1 MRAPAVAG
9 LKEALMSKIAAEV
22 IVETLQS
29 AGVKRCYGVVGDT
42 LNYVTDAMRR
52 STIEWVHLRHEEVG
66 DFAAGAEAMLTGSDR
81 VRGLVRSGKPALHQ
95 RPVRIAPQSRS
106 GRADRE
112 PSHQRRSRVRFSA
125 RS

>member
-81 VRGLVRSGKPALHQ
+81 VRGLVRSGKPAFHQ
-95 RPVRIAPQSRS
+95 RPVRNRTAIALRS
-106 GRADRE
+106 C
-112 PSHQRRSRVRFSA
+112 
-125 RS
+125 